1 MLEAMTVSPFRG
13 FLVFILKFAFCVPA
27 LFDFIVLDL
36 VSSVLSQEIS

>member
-1 MLEAMTVSPFRG
+1 MLAAMTVNPFQG
-13 FLVFILKFAFCVPA
+13 FLVFILMFAFCVPV